1 MKCFRLLLLH
11 LLFIAKSFGQTNCN
25 QVIIEITKEK
35 RPSKIYT
42 KAAFKD
48 TCTDLDSTFLRHIE
62 AQLNKST
69 KLCRSTK
76 KGKYIVE
83 AKFIVAKDGSLSE
96 ISCTNNSDYELCQE
110 VLLSIKR
117 SAFLRPRSKVPVEVI
132 PIRH

>member
-1 MKCFRLLLLH
+1 MKCLKLLILYP
-11 LLFIAKSFGQTNCN
+11 LFLTESFGQTNCN
-25 QVIIEITKEK
+25 QVIVEITKERK
-35 RPSKIYT
+35 PSKIYT

-48 TCTDLDSTFLRHIE
+48 TCNDLDSTFLRNIE
-62 AQLNKST
+62 AHLNKST

-96 ISCTNNSDYELCQE
+96 ISCTNNSDNELCQE

-117 SAFLRPRSKVPVEVI
+117 SAFLRPKNKAPVKVL